1 MSASVSPSGSP
12 AFVAPDFLRF
22 WALRSFFASSVK
34 LLSRTLISSS
44 SQSGFFAFS
53 IGLFMW
59 EWNAARACFDVQTVS
74 SVCRTVSVLSL
85 LVAVVSATLD
95 KNEYENM

>member
-1 MSASVSPSGSP
+1 
-12 AFVAPDFLRF
+12 
-22 WALRSFFASSVK
+22 
-34 LLSRTLISSS
+34 
-44 SQSGFFAFS
+44 
-53 IGLFMW
+53 MW